1 MGIESQGETLRV
13 DPSSL
18 IGRADRNL
26 VTPAGTAALT
36 DAFRQGFVTTDDIV
50 ERLSERTKKKK
61 ELDLQLTNE
70 ALSPQAIQTRQLQQ
84 QAAGAAASGAV
95 ANAPLVQQ
103 AKEAELK
110 AAIFDAQSK
119 PGGFDS
125 MQQALVKAGF
135 PVAIDTKT
143 GLTDSN
149 KSEIQK
155 RFAALVDYTQRR
167 SDAEEKIKNTDT
179 KFFPT
184 EQVLA
189 DGTKTSGQVQKL
201 FYQGQEISSDQFKSW
216 AQQADSLRKT
226 PFSSFYNLK
235 SGEAIVSPA
244 PTAPAPVIQPT
255 VAPVTTSSNLLQQG
269 FPVVTPN
276 LTQEQAIA
284 AQSNLVQPRQAV
296 QPFVPTPAVQPA
308 VTPQIGQNLPGI
320 GIVTGTTS
328 PSTATKPPTEA
339 QQRALL
345 ALPRFE
351 QANVALQ
358 DLQSRNYDPT
368 SWTSWVDSF
377 LPQIIKSGD
386 RKEFETA
393 TSAWAQG
400 LLRLESGAAI
410 SPKEESWYARTF
422 FPQVND
428 PATVVKQKES
438 LRHSVEA
445 MVAEAGS
452 AGPIPEDLKR
462 RAQSVFDAAES
473 FNKPGTPAVAGQ
485 PAAPATENTAVVGGQ
500 TYKVRVDPAT
510 GQRRYFIV
518 R

>member
-1 MGIESQGETLRV
+1 MPGLESERQHGLNIDVGSLVRPA
-13 DPSSL
+13 DPN
-18 IGRADRNL
+18 I

-70 ALSPQAIQTRQLQQ
+70 ALSPGAVQTRQLQQ

-110 AAIFDAQSK
+110 AAIFDAQAK

-135 PVAIDTKT
+135 PVSIDAKT

-226 PFSSFYNLK
+226 PFSSFYNLR
-235 SGEAIVSPA
+235 SGEAVVSPV
-244 PTAPAPVIQPT
+244 PTSPAPVIQPIA
-255 VAPVTTSSNLLQQG
+255 APVTTSSNLLQQG

-284 AQSNLVQPRQAV
+284 AQNNLVQPRQAASSV
-296 QPFVPTPAVQPA
+296 QPTIS
-308 VTPQIGQNLPGI
+308 PQIGQNIPGI
-320 GIVTGTTS
+320 GIVTGTTA
-328 PSTATKPPTEA
+328 PSIATKPPTEA

-351 QANVALQ
+351 QANVALR
-358 DLQSRNYDPT
+358 DLQARNYDPT

-377 LPQIIKSGD
+377 LPQIVKSGD

-393 TSAWAQG
+393 VNAWSQG
-400 LLRLESGAAI
+400 VLRLESGAAI
-410 SPKEESWYARTF
+410 SVKEADWYGKTF

-428 PATVVKQKES
+428 PPTVVKQKEN
-438 LRHSVEA
+438 LRHSVEG

-452 AGPIPEDLKR
+452 AGSTLPDSLKD
-462 RAQSVFDAAES
+462 RARSVFKAANS
-473 FNKPGTPAVAGQ
+473 FNNSPNAATAVSFGEAT
-485 PAAPATENTAVVGGQ
+485 PATENTAVVGGQ
-500 TYKVRVDPAT
+500 TYKVRIDPAT

>member
-216 AQQADSLRKT
+216 AQQADSLRRT

-235 SGEAIVSPA
+235 SGEAVVSPA
-244 PTAPAPVIQPT
+244 PTVPVIQPT

-269 FPVVTPN
+269 FPAVTPS
-276 LTQEQAIA
+276 LSQEQAIA
-284 AQSNLVQPRQAV
+284 AQNNLVQPRQAV
-296 QPFVPTPAVQPA
+296 PAVQP
-308 VTPQIGQNLPGI
+308 TISPQIGQSIPGI
-320 GIVTGTTS
+320 GIVTGTTA
-328 PSTATKPPTEA
+328 PSIATKPPTEA

-358 DLQSRNYDPT
+358 DLQARNYDPT

-428 PATVVKQKES
+428 PANVVKQKES

-462 RAQSVFDAAES
+462 RAQSVFAAAES
-473 FNKPGTPAVAGQ
+473 FNKPGTPAVAA
-485 PAAPATENTAVVGGQ
+485 PTNVPATENTAVVGGQ